1 MNNQSDF
8 HLLRFEACGQQSIR
22 KLCEH
27 VRMRLGW
34 WKLTWLPLSHRFL
47 HFLAITDLKFHYVW
61 HFISSSTEFQKPTT
75 WQHQSDSLCR
85 TFKEI
90 WAHLAYLI
98 DFAQISTLF
107 RFSCNPLANSL
118 SVRSKIMPVWI
129 SSSCFFCCTGILLF
143 NCHLHMCTLDLK
155 MQMLCQNMWETC
167 SEIPDQGQLFATLVF
182 EYFCLAYFVFSSLT
196 HWIWRIWSWIV
207 VSQARPVVF
216 TTYFW
221 YFNKHVQRIAY
232 FTMKRPRLRTQMTN
246 HRLALSPLTN
256 VQVYLLYLP
265 LFKQNLE

>member
-8 HLLRFEACGQQSIR
+8 HLLRFEACGQQCVR

-98 DFAQISTLF
+98 GFAQISTVF
-107 RFSCNPLANSL
+107 RFSRNPLANSL

-129 SSSCFFCCTGILLF
+129 SSSCFFAALG
-143 NCHLHMCTLDLK
+143 
-155 MQMLCQNMWETC
+155 
-167 SEIPDQGQLFATLVF
+167 
-182 EYFCLAYFVFSSLT
+182 YFCLIAICTCVLLTWKCRCYARTCGKHVRKFLTKDSCSQPWFSST
-196 HWIWRIWSWIV
+196 
-207 VSQARPVVF
+207 F
-216 TTYFW
+216 
-221 YFNKHVQRIAY
+221 
-232 FTMKRPRLRTQMTN
+232 
-246 HRLALSPLTN
+246 ALHTLFSPL
-256 VQVYLLYLP
+256 
-265 LFKQNLE
+265 